1 MSRGNSSTLGAKSG
15 SILTTGADYLGFGI
29 KGLWLIVVYWVT
41 IGLAVMILGAHQFH
55 LKVAAN
61 AVANPGS
68 ALTIGELINK
78 RQEYQT
84 LRDIQG
90 GLETSWHQASDEL
103 QKLQGQERQA
113 VAEGFAKERA
123 AQIAAQRLV
132 RAILATPTEATAV
145 LKLPEDF
152 QNQSG
157 RDLAAW
163 AIMLVRS
170 DEARQL
176 YGKFEEAEEKAQA
189 ARIEINFIEDTVRA
203 QQRLLSEIGTERLTK
218 NSEMSSLIKQ
228 LTATSANRPNSGLT
242 LIGLLY
248 ELDSFSNLWFFWL
261 GQADPIKF
269 VTLPGSV
276 LTLLLALSMGALG
289 STLFVTGEY
298 FKNDSNKTFAW
309 YFFRPFLGMITA
321 LAVFVAFK
329 AGQLTLAGS
338 SPNSGV
344 EMDLNPFL
352 VSFFAVIAGLL
363 SEHAIAR
370 LSMIGRDWLDRLGK
384 EDAMRTKAASEP
396 ATAPLLYA
404 KEWEARFGGT
414 DGKSFDGLVEAL
426 HADPARVGAWMEHR
440 EPVPVEFVDSLV
452 KYFGATKDDLFS
464 EGGK

>member
-1 MSRGNSSTLGAKSG
+1 MSQDNSSVLGSVPG
-15 SILTTGADYLGFGI
+15 RILTTGADYLGFGI
-29 KGLWLIVVYWVT
+29 RGLWLIVVYWVT

-78 RQEYQT
+78 RQQYQM
-84 LRDIQG
+84 LRDAIG
-90 GLETSWHQASDEL
+90 GLETSWHLASDKLQEL
-103 QKLQGQERQA
+103 QRRERQA
-113 VAEGFAKERA
+113 YVDSRASERA

-132 RAILATPTEATAV
+132 RSILAAPTSPDG
-145 LKLPEDF
+145 LQLPDDF

-157 RDLAAW
+157 RSLAAW

-170 DEARQL
+170 DEAREL
-176 YGKFEEAEEKAQA
+176 YGKFEQAEEKAQA
-189 ARIEINFIEDTVRA
+189 ARIEVNFIGDTVKA
-203 QQRLLSEIGTERLTK
+203 QQRLLSELGIERLTK
-218 NSEMSSLIKQ
+218 NEEMSSLIKQ

-289 STLFVTGEY
+289 STLYVTGEY
-298 FKNDSNKTFAW
+298 FKNSSDRTFAW

-329 AGQLTLAGS
+329 AGQLTLAGA

-384 EDAMRTKAASEP
+384 EDAMRGKVEPGAA
-396 ATAPLLYA
+396 AVPLLFA
-404 KEWEARFGGT
+404 KEWKARFGGA
-414 DGKSFDGLVEAL
+414 DGKSLEGLVNAL
-426 HADPARVGAWMEHR
+426 QADPARVEAWIEHR
-440 EPVPVEFVDSLV
+440 EAVPSEFVDSLV